1 MDQNRLPIW
10 TLRLRHE
17 EQKTNAAA
25 QDKHGNELLKDSDEY
40 LAVLVGPHA
49 PPYDDYGASNETH
62 VHADYGARGFR
73 MEVD

>member
-1 MDQNRLPIW
+1 MDQVRHRDPLGSLPCPMFVFS
-10 TLRLRHE
+10 
-17 EQKTNAAA
+17 
-25 QDKHGNELLKDSDEY
+25 DSELLKDSDEY
-40 LAVLVGPHA
+40 LAVLVGPHD